1 MATEQPAEGCLIRTG
16 PTSYQVGRDEP
27 RVLLGTSLL
36 SRLIA
41 DGAKPHPTPTP
52 RAGGVGGAAPPEP
65 EVRGQV
71 QTVALLPSCST
82 GTTDGTVT
90 VLYFARSAELTGL
103 REEEL
108 VAVPTPISSAQVAK
122 LRRSDQVAARRA
134 DGDSSCFCRLVALQG
149 RVVLAVRRQYV
160 TIGNQQLSLQDGDE
174 VAVVP
179 PLSGG

>member
-16 PTSYQVGRDEP
+16 PTSYQ
-27 RVLLGTSLL
+27 
-36 SRLIA
+36 
-41 DGAKPHPTPTP
+41 
-52 RAGGVGGAAPPEP
+52 
-65 EVRGQV
+65 
-71 QTVALLPSCST
+71 
-82 GTTDGTVT
+82 VT

-108 VAVPTPISSAQVAK
+108 VAVPTPISSGDLWALL
-122 LRRSDQVAARRA
+122 LRKQP
-134 DGDSSCFCRLVALQG
+134 RLVALQG